1 MSAVDAAPAAVQVW
15 GLPLVP
21 WTRQHAAD
29 EVVRL
34 AEAGRPSYFIT
45 ANVHYAMLTAD
56 DPRLAAINERAAFIL
71 ADGAPLVWA
80 ARRLGTPLPERV
92 AGSDLIYDIARRS
105 ADRGLGLFFLGG
117 PEGVAEAASAR
128 LEALYPGLR
137 VVGTACPPHR
147 PLDED
152 EHRALIGR
160 IRAAGPDVLLVAYGQ
175 PKGELWI
182 AENLEALGVP
192 VCVQVGATLDFV
204 AGRVRRAP
212 PAFQRAGLEWAYRI
226 WTEPA
231 RLLPRYARDALFLL
245 GRVTRTS
252 SGNV

>member
-1 MSAVDAAPAAVQVW
+1 MSGVDAGPAAVRVW

-21 WTRQHAAD
+21 WTRQRAAD

-34 AEAGRPSYFIT
+34 AEAGHPSYFIT

-105 ADRGLGLFFLGG
+105 ADCGLGLFFLGG

-147 PLDED
+147 PLGPE
-152 EHRALIGR
+152 EHLALIGQ
-160 IRAAGPDVLLVAYGQ
+160 IRAAGPDVLMVAFGQ

-231 RLLPRYARDALFLL
+231 RLLPRYARDARFLL
-245 GRVTRTS
+245 GRVARPS